1 VQPTMSPG
9 MGPLP
14 PPAFAAHGGMPQQGY
29 LNQGDVST
37 TPGWYG
43 ASSPVLWPQPPSV
56 PLPTFPSLPDLPQL
70 PPAPAL
76 YTPLAIPFSSPG
88 QHGVIVPVSSAAAA
102 NSIASQV
109 NRFMGPGF
117 QTGFPAGLAPDL
129 PYQAPAHAALKVA
142 PAPAVCLPARPPPS
156 APRAGCHRRLTPR
169 GHGAR
174 QRQPEIKSYSYQHLA
189 GTRAS
194 PRMGP
199 AAAPGRAVA
208 PRPLPPKPTLPL
220 PSPTRRAV
228 RMLPRW
234 GDAPDCVP
242 GSSAAAVCHSI

>member
-1 VQPTMSPG
+1 

-14 PPAFAAHGGMPQQGY
+14 PPAFAAHPQTVHFAGGLPQQGL

-37 TPGWYG
+37 APGWYG
-43 ASSPVLWPQPPSV
+43 ASSPVLGPQPPPL

-70 PPAPAL
+70 PPAPTL

-129 PYQAPAHAALKVA
+129 PYQVPAQAALQVA
-142 PAPAVCLPARPPPS
+142 PAPAACLPARP
-156 APRAGCHRRLTPR
+156 APCAPLACCDRRLTPR
-169 GHGAR
+169 GHGSR
-174 QRQPEIKSYSYQHLA
+174 QRQPEIKSMSYQHLA
-189 GTRAS
+189 GTRS

-199 AAAPGRAVA
+199 AAAPGKAVA
-208 PRPLPPKPTLPL
+208 PRPLRPKPTLPL
-220 PSPTRRAV
+220 PPPTPRAV